1 MEYISDATHELNN
14 AFNSTHSTNGTMNP
28 WRQPAFN
35 NTLGHDANVF
45 IPDNSNFE
53 FLPNNATDA
62 SIRVTTG
69 GESITVQVITS
80 VIDVYEPDLRATVF
94 IEDINGG
101 VAEPG
106 DILEYTVVGKN
117 LGSDAATA
125 VYITETLDLR
135 TDFVTGSLPSHFG
148 FSSAV

>member
-1 MEYISDATHELNN
+1 MQAN

-125 VYITETLDLR
+125 VRPQYTQHKVNQLT
-135 TDFVTGSLPSHFG
+135 VTPSDWTALWQTHLQFAAG
-148 FSSAV
+148 TT